1 MWQQIF
7 LGFLGLCSGIIIAG
21 GAVGL
26 MIGLSIMPRYAG
38 ITRTADSV
46 LLYEDMTLLGFVFG
60 NVFCLFHFSLP
71 LGIPFL
77 IVYGVFSGISWKLDP
92 GSGRGSLCRSC
103 LFQEDPPDGRIP
115 GSHSLYRRR
124 EMHRYTHFLLF
135 WLAISLNHYMH
146 KPHKSQTEREEFFMT
161 NKQQL
166 QKQKKYEQYV
176 KSVTPTHSLPINM
189 AKAFLTGGLICLL
202 GQFILNTAQSMG
214 IDQKSAG
221 SWCSLLL
228 ILLSVLL
235 TGFNLYSKIGKFGG
249 AGSLV
254 PITGFANS
262 VAASAIEFQAEGQIF
277 GIGCKIFTIAGPVI
291 LYGILS
297 SWLLGIIYYILK
309 LMEVIG

>member
-26 MIGLSIMPRYAG
+26 MIGLSIVPRYAG

-77 IVYGVFSGISWKLDP
+77 IVFFRHFSRKLDP
-92 GSGRGSLCRSC
+92 GSGRGSLCLSC
-103 LFQEDPPDGRIP
+103 LFQKDPPDGRIP

-214 IDQKSAG
+214 IDQESAG

>member
-1 MWQQIF
+1 MDCAQV
-7 LGFLGLCSGIIIAG
+7 SSSAG

-26 MIGLSIMPRYAG
+26 MIGLSIVPRYAG

-77 IVYGVFSGISWKLDP
+77 IVYGVFSGIFLGSWILALAEVASVFP
-92 GSGRGSLCRSC
+92 VFFRRIHLT
-103 LFQEDPPDGRIP
+103 GRIP

-214 IDQKSAG
+214 IDQESAG